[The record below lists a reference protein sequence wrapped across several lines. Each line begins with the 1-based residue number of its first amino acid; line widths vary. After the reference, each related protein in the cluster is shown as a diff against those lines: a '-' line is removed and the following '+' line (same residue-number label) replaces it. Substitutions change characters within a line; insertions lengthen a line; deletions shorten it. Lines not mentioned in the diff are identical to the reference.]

1 MTSDSLESRS
11 NSRSEQI
18 EDVQQITPGIEEI
31 EVNSEIMLD
40 SSSNQFVQDKLD
52 NDRARKEEEEEDG
65 YGSVDEDGSGSV
77 DEDVYGSEDGDGCG
91 SEEEDGSGSEEERD
105 ASGQEEEEGYGT
117 GEEEDS
123 GSDEKKEVENE
134 NVRGQQS
141 VEIPINGLVDMGE
154 VNFKELTVN
163 DLIRYHFPNREVG
176 FLFYSWYAR
185 MHGFAARKSRT
196 FKNMKGEVLQ
206 QSFVCFREGK
216 RKQTSADCLKRKRFP
231 RKDTR
236 CSCHAHL
243 QLHIDNEDKIWY
255 VRSIYDEHN
264 HTLINMSLVGLIP
277 SHRRMNEADIL
288 QMNNM
293 TKVGVSTPLSYG
305 VFANQMGGYENVP
318 FSMKN
323 MYFEQDKQR
332 KKDVVDARGVLS
344 YLRLLKESDQN
355 MFWCHTADEDGRLDK
370 LFWCDGCSKANYS
383 IFGDV
388 LAFDATYKKNKYRR
402 PLVIFSGVNHHNQ
415 TIVFA
420 SALVS
425 NEKEE
430 TYVWLLQKFMTAM
443 NGKAPISVITDGHVP
458 MKHAIQKVFP
468 RAHHRLCAWH
478 LLRNANSNV
487 SDPNFI
493 SKLTRCMLWDFE
505 IGEFEE
511 KWTEMIVECGVE
523 DNEWVWELY
532 ERKKMWVVA
541 HMHGEFFAGFRTT
554 SRVEGLHAQVGK
566 FVNSWNNLT
575 DFMHNFN
582 RYLSYQRF
590 RELEADFASL
600 HGDHVPQTQLRKLER
615 SASNYY
621 TNNIFKLVSRGLQRS
636 LILRVTVYKETST
649 CIIYFVSKYCMSG
662 RKWTV
667 SWWRSGMEFKCSCL
681 RMESHGIPCDHI
693 LAMLTFLDL
702 VEIPKSLVLNRWT
715 KFAKESI
722 AAFGTQPRPWDP
734 LTLCRFSALTESC
747 RRMSKAACHT
757 PEAFSETKAI
767 VLAQCQKLE
776 ANSASQPKSALQPS
790 IASQPNVN
798 IASEVNDEEEE
809 GERYLQNPPMPS
821 RMGNSGGAMN
831 GRGRGRRSNRCGICG
846 VVGHNRTSCNRHTQ

>member
-1 MTSDSLESRS
+1 MTSESVESRS
-11 NSRSEQI
+11 NSRSELM
-18 EDVQQITPGIEEI
+18 EEVQQMIPGIEEI
-31 EVNSEIMLD
+31 DVLD
-40 SSSNQFVQDKLD
+40 SCSNEDVQDKQE
-52 NDRARKEEEEEDG
+52 KELGRVEEEDEDCSC
-65 YGSVDEDGSGSV
+65 SVDEDGFGSI
-77 DEDVYGSEDGDGCG
+77 D
-91 SEEEDGSGSEEERD
+91 EDGSGSEEEGD
-105 ASGQEEEEGYGT
+105 G
-117 GEEEDS
+117 S
-123 GSDEKKEVENE
+123 GSEEVE
-134 NVRGQQS
+134 GDK
-141 VEIPINGLVDMGE
+141 DMGG

-163 DLIRYHFPNREVG
+163 ELIGFHFPNREVG
-176 FLFYSWYAR
+176 FMFYSWYAR

-196 FKNMKGEVLQ
+196 FKNTKGDVLQ

-216 RKQTSADCLKRKRFP
+216 RKETSGDCLKRKRFP
-231 RKDTR
+231 RKETR
-236 CSCHAHL
+236 CGCHAHL
-243 QLHIDNEDKIWY
+243 QLHIDIEDKRWY

-264 HTLINMSLVGLIP
+264 HKLVDLSLVGLLP
-277 SHRRMNEADIL
+277 SHRRMNDGDIL

-305 VFANQMGGYENVP
+305 VFANQMGGYENVS
-318 FSMKN
+318 FSKNN
-323 MYFEQDKQR
+323 MYFQQDKQR
-332 KKDVVDARGVLS
+332 RKDVVDARGELS
-344 YLRLLKESDQN
+344 YLRLLKQSDPN
-355 MFWCHTADEDGRLDK
+355 MFWRHTADEDGRLDK

-388 LAFDATYKKNKYRR
+388 LAFDATYKKNEYRR

-430 TYVWLLQKFMTAM
+430 TYVWLLEQFMTAM
-443 NGKAPISVITDGHVP
+443 NGKAPTSVITDGHLP

-487 SDPNFI
+487 PDPNFI

-511 KWTEMIVECGVE
+511 KWTEMVADCGLE
-523 DNEWVWELY
+523 DNEWVRDLY
-532 ERKKMWVVA
+532 ERKNMWAAA
-541 HMHGEFFAGFRTT
+541 HMRGDFFGGFRTT
-554 SRVEGLHAQVGK
+554 SRVEGLHAQVGR

-615 SASNYY
+615 SAANYY
-621 TNNIFKLVSRGLQRS
+621 TNNIFKLVARGLHRS
-636 LILRVTVYKETST
+636 LVLRVTVYKETST
-649 CIIYFVSKYCMSG
+649 CMIYFVTKYCISG
-662 RKWTV
+662 KKWTV

-693 LAMLTFLDL
+693 LAVLTFLDL
-702 VEIPKSLVLNRWT
+702 VEIPKSLVLDRWT

-722 AAFGTQPRPWDP
+722 AAFRTQPRPWDP
-734 LTLCRFSALTESC
+734 LILCRFFALTESC
-747 RRMSKAACHT
+747 GRMSKAACIS
-757 PEAFSETKAI
+757 PEAFIETKAI
-767 VLAQCQKLE
+767 VLAQCLKLE
-776 ANSASQPKSALQPS
+776 GNRESE
-790 IASQPNVN
+790 PNVN
-798 IASEVNDEEEE
+798 NSSEQNEGEE

-821 RMGNSGGAMN
+821 RILNSGAMN

-846 VVGHNRTSCNRHTQ
+846 VAGHNRTSCNRHTQ